1 MLSSNTHI
9 FQWGRIEWP
18 NLTVQ
23 SVSPHI
29 SAENWISSGLGH
41 SIPLISWPIPIYLQV
56 AGLNPI
62 DFLFHS
68 KLYIMEQ
75 TNKSGC
81 ISAPAS
87 PVIWHWKQKTS
98 SWFTAFFSGYA
109 HVSAPPDH
117 TLWFGWTKFLSSV
130 PNYLKQFQEP
140 PKSTSL
146 MDHAHL
152 KLKCWAETAHC
163 LCNNDQMHEERKQPF
178 QHRIWIWMCRP
189 PCPPFLGTSLVVHVP
204 VSNTCT
210 PLEGFCTFNETSE
223 ICRIFQR
230 KCASFSGLTLQTTI
244 SYVYIIY
251 VFLRIC
257 ICIWLQRQVNSK
269 NTARIMIESK
279 LRVFS
284 GVGGRG
290 GSP

>member
-1 MLSSNTHI
+1 
-9 FQWGRIEWP
+9 
-18 NLTVQ
+18 
-23 SVSPHI
+23 
-29 SAENWISSGLGH
+29 
-41 SIPLISWPIPIYLQV
+41 
-56 AGLNPI
+56 
-62 DFLFHS
+62 
-68 KLYIMEQ
+68 
-75 TNKSGC
+75 
-81 ISAPAS
+81 
-87 PVIWHWKQKTS
+87 
-98 SWFTAFFSGYA
+98 
-109 HVSAPPDH
+109 
-117 TLWFGWTKFLSSV
+117 
-130 PNYLKQFQEP
+130 
-140 PKSTSL
+140 

-189 PCPPFLGTSLVVHVP
+189 PCPPFLGTSLVVYVP

-269 NTARIMIESK
+269 NTARIMIESHYAFFPGSAAGAAALRYIQVTTQAFETAYMSVSTQIFK
-279 LRVFS
+279 LQML
-284 GVGGRG
+284 
-290 GSP
+290 